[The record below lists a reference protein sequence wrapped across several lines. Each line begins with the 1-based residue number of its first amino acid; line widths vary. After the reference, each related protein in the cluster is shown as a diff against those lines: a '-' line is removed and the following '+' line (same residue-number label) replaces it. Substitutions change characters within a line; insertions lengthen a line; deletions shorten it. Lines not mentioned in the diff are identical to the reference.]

1 MPWQTVL
8 RTVKKAKER
17 GWQAGSPL
25 TDSMLNNAPR
35 SGRPELLQ
43 PRDNNALEE
52 VVDIHRT
59 LPAHAL
65 VKVLEERFS
74 ELGLRKTPS
83 RSTLLRWL
91 KANGYRKVKF
101 TTKPGLNQA
110 QKMARLDFALQ
121 VRNWDLEK
129 WKKVVWSDETSAVLG
144 AYRGK
149 RSIWRRPHE
158 SHSWRSIRR
167 RWKGFSEFMFW
178 GCFSYDRKGPGHCW
192 IRETAA
198 LKKKYAGIISEY
210 NAAHE
215 AIDRA
220 TWESEERLT
229 PSGKKSKKKWKYTA
243 KTGKME
249 VKGKGGINWI
259 RYQHEVLVPK
269 FLPFVR
275 KLGPGFIAQEDN
287 APAHASRW
295 NQAFWKDLDIEVLN
309 WPPNSPDLSAIEPPW
324 FIIKVDTSRHGPVTS
339 DAVLRVLWHRHWKEF
354 PQARLQRFVRRIPG
368 HIQWVLK
375 LFGGNEYKEGTA
387 PPDALTEAE
396 IQERADFL
404 MKWRAEEAQKAC
416 EKASQPRTRRT
427 RAKEPV
433 IEEADLAHEDP
444 TEAAD
449 WVSDFDPE

>member
-259 RYQHEVLVPK
+259 RYQHEVFGPSFLTIRQKTWPWLYRPRRQRAGACFSMESSVLEGLGHRGPK
-269 FLPFVR
+269 LAAQLPRSLCHRASVVYHQGR
-275 KLGPGFIAQEDN
+275 HLEARPSYKRCSPSRSL
-287 APAHASRW
+287 APALEGIPSGTPATLRQTDPRPH
-295 NQAFWKDLDIEVLN
+295 
-309 WPPNSPDLSAIEPPW
+309 
-324 FIIKVDTSRHGPVTS
+324 PVG
-339 DAVLRVLWHRHWKEF
+339 AQV
-354 PQARLQRFVRRIPG
+354 VRR
-368 HIQWVLK
+368 QRV
-375 LFGGNEYKEGTA
+375 
-387 PPDALTEAE
+387 
-396 IQERADFL
+396 
-404 MKWRAEEAQKAC
+404 
-416 EKASQPRTRRT
+416 
-427 RAKEPV
+427 
-433 IEEADLAHEDP
+433 
-444 TEAAD
+444 
-449 WVSDFDPE
+449 